1 MTKWTDKIIIGDCLQ
16 IMADMPDNSVD
27 ICFADPPFNLR
38 KKYLSHHDRMAEE
51 DYLQWT
57 HRWILQV
64 VRVVKPEGSIF
75 IHNIPKWLTHCA
87 AVLNELAH
95 FRHWIAWHANG
106 RPLGKTLL
114 PSHYGILYYTKSHK
128 NFKFYDTRAPH
139 TTCRKC
145 HAYVKDYGGKEN
157 QRHPFGALVGD
168 VWTDIHRIRHSC
180 RRDLHPCQL
189 PVHLLER
196 LILLSTDAG
205 DVVLDPFL
213 GAGTTAMAA
222 KKLGRHYIGIDI
234 DEQYAQIARDNIA
247 QAKESTLHGFYVS
260 RFLGKVV
267 TIRDADAKQIYG
279 APPAKSERA
288 SNNKRQAA

>member
-57 HRWILQV
+57 RRWILQV
-64 VRVVKPEGSIF
+64 
-75 IHNIPKWLTHCA
+75 
-87 AVLNELAH
+87 
-95 FRHWIAWHANG
+95 NG

-157 QRHPFGALVGD
+157 QRHPFGALVGG
-168 VWTDIHRIRHSC
+168 VWTDIHCIRHSC
-180 RRDLHPCQL
+180 RRDLHPCRL

-247 QAKESTLHGFYVS
+247 QSKESTLHGFYVS
-260 RFLGKVV
+260 RFLDKVV

-279 APPAKSERA
+279 APPTKSERA